1 MADVIGYQCCVCG
14 GDPRT
19 EGLRHERPK
28 NVTIIILCD
37 LVDDV
42 WTFVTFLRG
51 TTYKTS
57 ADIRTPPNT
66 PIDRDRQAYSQTTGT
81 YRRNPLLKI
90 NAHTYAASRA
100 RGPRDEPPPSLVGNV
115 EKNRSFFAH
124 SA

>member
-57 ADIRTPPNT
+57 AESEHHRT
-66 PIDRDRQAYSQTTGT
+66 RRLTGT
-81 YRRNPLLKI
+81 DKLIHRQLALTVVTLY
-90 NAHTYAASRA
+90 
-100 RGPRDEPPPSLVGNV
+100 
-115 EKNRSFFAH
+115 
-124 SA
+124 